1 MGPGGCPLPR
11 TGWPRALRIGILDTV
26 KVAPS
31 RARVAIGFGLLL
43 AVALALGAGQAFRA
57 SAGIELSPESLRA
70 YVHQLGPIA
79 PFVFFGMVTFR
90 SLLLLPSAV
99 VLTAG
104 GLLFGA
110 PLGALVGG
118 LGIVA
123 SAVWCFGTARL
134 LGREWVQSRIP
145 PQLRPLEERAES
157 IGPPLI
163 GLATAH
169 PMGVMTPLYFAAG
182 LSRIRFA
189 SFLAVCA
196 VAGPFRA
203 GLYAWLGSQLG
214 DFGSPRF
221 WAATGV
227 LVAVAV
233 LPLAHPRVRR
243 WLLVRRR
250 GDSGLN

>member
-1 MGPGGCPLPR
+1 M
-11 TGWPRALRIGILDTV
+11 LDTV

-31 RARVAIGFGLLL
+31 RARVSAAAALLL
-43 AVALALGAGQAFRA
+43 VAGLAVGAGHAFRT

-70 YVHQLGPIA
+70 YVQQIGPLA
-79 PFVFFGMVTFR
+79 PVVFFGMVTFR

-110 PLGALVGG
+110 PLGALFGG
-118 LGIVA
+118 LGILA
-123 SAVWCFGTARL
+123 SALWCFATARFM
-134 LGREWVQSRIP
+134 GREWVQSRIP
-145 PQLRPLEERAES
+145 ERLRPLEARAES

-189 SFLAVCA
+189 PFLAVCA
-196 VAGPFRA
+196 LAGTFRA
-203 GLYAWLGSQLG
+203 ALYAWLGSQLV
-214 DFGSPRF
+214 DFGSRRF
-221 WAATGV
+221 WAATLV

-233 LPLAHPRVRR
+233 LPLAHPAVRR
-243 WLLVRRR
+243 WLLLRGVER
-250 GDSGLN
+250 GD

>member
-1 MGPGGCPLPR
+1 M
-11 TGWPRALRIGILDTV
+11 LDTV

-31 RARVAIGFGLLL
+31 RARVSAALAFLLL
-43 AVALALGAGQAFRA
+43 ALVGVGAGQAFRS
-57 SAGIELSPESLRA
+57 SAGIDLSPESVRA
-70 YVHQLGPIA
+70 WVEQIGPLA
-79 PFVFFGMVTFR
+79 PLVFFGMVTFR

-110 PLGALVGG
+110 PVGALVGG

-123 SAVWCFGTARL
+123 SALWCFAAARFM
-134 LGREWVQSRIP
+134 GREWVQSRIP
-145 PQLRPLEERAES
+145 PRLRPLEERAES

-189 SFLAVCA
+189 PFLAVCA
-196 VAGPFRA
+196 LAGPFRA
-203 GLYAWLGSQLG
+203 GLYAWFGAQLV

-221 WAATGV
+221 WAATLL

-233 LPLAHPRVRR
+233 LPLLHPRVRR
-243 WLLVRRR
+243 WLLVR
-250 GDSGLN
+250 GLERVDR